1 MTEQPEPLLEYATPL
16 DEPGASSAQV
26 IPIVGIS
33 LGGFTLLFR
42 LLGFLSG
49 IFLRSYIRTAQM
61 PAGYSIMQYAAQLVF
76 GGFAV
81 WLVVAS
87 IGCLKKKEWA
97 RRWLVAYAVAYP
109 VALVAEIGVTALTAM
124 PAITKMMA
132 KTTPGAP
139 KMPFTPGTILL
150 LSVGVQVIYA
160 LVLMILPAFILIC
173 MRKPGVRAMFHP

>member
-1 MTEQPEPLLEYATPL
+1 
-16 DEPGASSAQV
+16 
-26 IPIVGIS
+26 
-33 LGGFTLLFR
+33 
-42 LLGFLSG
+42 
-49 IFLRSYIRTAQM
+49 
-61 PAGYSIMQYAAQLVF
+61 VF

-109 VALVAEIGVTALTAM
+109 VALAAEIGVTALTAM